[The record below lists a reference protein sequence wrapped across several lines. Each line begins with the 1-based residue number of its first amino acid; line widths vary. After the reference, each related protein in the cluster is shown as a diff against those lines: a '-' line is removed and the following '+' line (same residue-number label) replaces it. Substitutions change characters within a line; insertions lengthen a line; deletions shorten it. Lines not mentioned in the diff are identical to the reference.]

1 MVKYIK
7 LIIIK
12 CETYESNI
20 IMEYNLSSE
29 REARIIA
36 KRYIKFDN
44 VICLIIDMQ
53 EEVGI
58 TPLLSFCIENI

>member
-1 MVKYIK
+1 MIKFVK

-29 REARIIA
+29 VEAHKKAKNILVKII
-36 KRYIKFDN
+36 IF
-44 VICLIIDMQ
+44 V
-53 EEVGI
+53 
-58 TPLLSFCIENI
+58 

>member
-1 MVKYIK
+1 MIKFVK

-29 REARIIA
+29 VEAHKKAR
-36 KRYIKFDN
+36 KYIGQDN
-44 VICLIIDMQ
+44 YICLIIDMQ

-58 TPLLSFCIENI
+58 TPLLSFV

>member
-7 LIIIK
+7 LLIIK

-36 KRYIKFDN
+36 KRYIKCDN